1 MFIFKVSIDEI
12 DKMISTV
19 DRNGDGR
26 ISYSEFRFQSHPEKN
41 AKSILKK
48 LEHFFFQGHAW
59 RFPSDNTKR
68 SKVEETFCRERT
80 RSSTEKLNVVFNFFL
95 NCLLTFLICMRLVSH
110 KKNK

>member
-1 MFIFKVSIDEI
+1 MFIFKVSIEEI
-12 DKMISTV
+12 DRMISTV

-26 ISYSEFRFQSHPEKN
+26 ISYSEFRLQSHPEKN
-41 AKSILKK
+41 AKSISKELT
-48 LEHFFFQGHAW
+48 LFQGHAW

>member
-41 AKSILKK
+41 AKSILNIAK
-48 LEHFFFQGHAW
+48 GTTDP
-59 RFPSDNTKR
+59 R
-68 SKVEETFCRERT
+68 VEFCLP
-80 RSSTEKLNVVFNFFL
+80 K
-95 NCLLTFLICMRLVSH
+95 
-110 KKNK
+110 

>member
-41 AKSILKK
+41 AKIILKK
-48 LEHFFFQGHAW
+48 LEHFFFRVMLGAFPLIIPNDPKLKK
-59 RFPSDNTKR
+59 RFA
-68 SKVEETFCRERT
+68 
-80 RSSTEKLNVVFNFFL
+80 EKGRA
-95 NCLLTFLICMRLVSH
+95 LLQ
-110 KKNK
+110 KN